1 MPSSNNIEAVDL
13 LTEKLGKASAIYFT
27 DYLGLDVL
35 SVTDLR
41 SQFFD
46 ASVDYEVAKN
56 TLLKLAAKN
65 NAIEGVDVI
74 LNGPTAIALAYD
86 DPTAPAKVI
95 KNFTKDH
102 DLPLVK
108 GIIFEGE
115 LLDGSEFKR
124 IASLPSKDEL
134 LSKLLSMLSQP
145 ITLVA
150 RTLSSPMTNLMNAL
164 NQLKDQKS

>member
-1 MPSSNNIEAVDL
+1 MPSSKNIEAVEQ

-27 DYLGLDVL
+27 DYLGLDVI
-35 SVTDLR
+35 SITELR

-65 NAIEGVDVI
+65 SSIEGVDDV
-74 LNGPTAIALAYD
+74 LEGPTAIALTYD
-86 DPTAPAKVI
+86 DPTAPAKVL
-95 KNFTKDH
+95 KNFTKDN
-102 DLPLVK
+102 DLPNVK

-115 LLDGSEFKR
+115 FLDGSEFAR

-134 LSKLLSMLSQP
+134 LSKLLSMLTQP
-145 ITLVA
+145 VTLVA
-150 RTLSSPMTNLMNAL
+150 RTLSSPMTNLVNAL

>member
-1 MPSSNNIEAVDL
+1 MPSSKNIEAVEQ

-27 DYLGLDVL
+27 DYLGLDVI
-35 SVTDLR
+35 SITELR

-65 NAIEGVDVI
+65 SSIEGVDDV
-74 LNGPTAIALAYD
+74 LEGPTAIALTYD
-86 DPTAPAKVI
+86 DPTAPAKVL
-95 KNFTKDH
+95 KNFTKDN
-102 DLPLVK
+102 DLPNVK

-115 LLDGSEFKR
+115 R
-124 IASLPSKDEL
+124 IALLPSKDEL
-134 LSKLLSMLSQP
+134 LSKLLSMLTQP
-145 ITLVA
+145 VTLVA
-150 RTLSSPMTNLMNAL
+150 RTLSSPMTNLVNAL